1 MFMLISRPMI
11 NMHWKVSKYLHTMKD
26 FRETKLSD
34 FVIQKFS

>member
-1 MFMLISRPMI
+1 
-11 NMHWKVSKYLHTMKD
+11 MKD